1 MINDINKKQPSIKK
15 NVRLWF
21 RKNWTS
27 AIWGII
33 VVIFM
38 LVMVLGSI
46 GFSIN
51 LTEIDKDK
59 SYNFSTLLF
68 MAAQLLTLQSGAQP
82 DPLNWQLETAR
93 WLAPLVLSVGL
104 IQTLLIRFRKQFQT
118 LIVRFEKKHNIIGG
132 FGVKGNFIFDD
143 LINQGEVVVV
153 IDKTLSPEDI
163 QKIDHAG
170 GYYLDRDLTNSD
182 SFYGINLEKCR
193 RVFVTCGQDIINI
206 QIANVI
212 KHSLENKRKD
222 PWYISLI
229 VVIYTLIRLAF
240 GKTEIEK
247 DKKLA
252 VYIECHDPRV
262 FEGIL
267 RNKTQFTFAD
277 FHRFNP
283 IINGARFLF
292 DNYFKTIPMTPNSTK
307 KVNLVILGFNPETN
321 ALVLQLARL
330 GHYANNLKPI
340 VTVFDSN
347 AKLWKEEILFRYP
360 QILNIIDVEIFD
372 INPDSHSAR
381 ISLSELISNNERLI
395 YIIIKNKIEEKI
407 LSIGMEC
414 RELTKGK
421 KIPILLVLKSND
433 ILKSMLEDDGKSEIQ
448 ALSIIEIGCKTDNIY
463 KDKLDEL
470 AKVIHEKYRNDLEKE
485 NEELVKQKKD
495 KKVRDANKPWEDLEE
510 HFRQGNRDQADH
522 ISIKLR
528 TLNYE
533 TFQSENNALT
543 KIDFKDSEIEML
555 AKMEHARWCAN
566 RWLEGYI
573 LAEKTDDGNTTPQK
587 THINLVPWD
596 KLDDATKNYDKQPVL
611 NMPELL
617 WENSKINVRKKL

>member
-1 MINDINKKQPSIKK
+1 MVNDINKKQQSIKK

-21 RKNWTS
+21 RKNWTY

-33 VVIFM
+33 GVIFI
-38 LVMVLGSI
+38 LVMLLGSI

-51 LTEIDKDK
+51 LSEIDKDK

-170 GYYLDRDLTNSD
+170 GYYLDRDLTNSN
-182 SFYGINLEKCR
+182 SFYGVGLEKCK

-212 KHSLENKRKD
+212 KQAFENIKK
-222 PWYISLI
+222 
-229 VVIYTLIRLAF
+229 AKEK
-240 GKTEIEK
+240 KT
-247 DKKLA
+247 D

-267 RNKTQFTFAD
+267 RNKAQFAFAN
-277 FHRFNP
+277 FHRFDP

-340 VTVFDSN
+340 VSVFDSN
-347 AKLWKEEILFRYP
+347 AKLWKEEILFKYP

-372 INPDSHSAR
+372 INPDSHSAK
-381 ISLSELISNNERLI
+381 INLSELISNNERLI
-395 YIIIKNKIEEKI
+395 YIVIKNKIEEKT

-421 KIPILLVLKSND
+421 KIPILLVLKSNE

-528 TLNYE
+528 TLNCE

-573 LAEKTDDGNTTPQK
+573 LAEKTDDSNITPQK

-596 KLDDATKNYDKQPVL
+596 KLDDRTKEYDEKPVL
-611 NMPELL
+611 HMAELL
-617 WENSKINVRKKL
+617 RKNSKIIVRKKL